1 MMDRTRFPRP
11 MTLTLAVPTVAL
23 ALLAGCGDDGD
34 SAAADEERAVTP
46 REAIAEIGQVRDGLD
61 AGLAAYRQGDAA
73 EADEL
78 VGDAYLEHFELV
90 EGPLGERDE
99 ELNEELEE
107 LIRDEIR
114 SEIGAG
120 APAPD
125 VAALVGEANRELG
138 EAEEALRG

>member
-1 MMDRTRFPRP
+1 MRAPH
-11 MTLTLAVPTVAL
+11 LAVLAIPAIGL

-34 SAAADEERAVTP
+34 SSADEERSVAP
-46 REAIAEIGQVRDGLD
+46 REAIAEIGQVRAGLA
-61 AGLAAYRQGDAA
+61 AGLAAYRQGEAD

-99 ELNEELEE
+99 ELNEEIEE

-114 SEIGAG
+114 TEIDDGA
-120 APAPD
+120 AVPE
-125 VAALVGEANRELG
+125 VAALVQRANRELDG
-138 EAEEALRG
+138 AEEVLRE